1 MVTLGDIGEE
11 DDLMLD
17 VLAGDG
23 AEEDEDEDEEIE
35 DEEAERV
42 QKKPATT
49 RPVRAGAKL
58 AKASVDPLPALE
70 AEDSFSDPDSVVNK
84 YSIYLYIYIKTQL
97 L

>member
-1 MVTLGDIGEE
+1 
-11 DDLMLD
+11 MLD

-23 AEEDEDEDEEIE
+23 AEEDEDEDVEIE

-49 RPVRAGAKL
+49 RPARTGAKL

-70 AEDSFSDPDSVVNK
+70 AEDSFSAPDSVVNIV
-84 YSIYLYIYIKTQL
+84 SHIIYIYIKTQL
-97 L
+97 S